1 MRQLKRM
8 WVVFLC
14 FSSLTVGGGTNLS
27 AQSPE
32 AQLQTA
38 LDSLH
43 EWLGTDENA
52 QAWRRFLKSDDLTAQ
67 VAKGRAAERK
77 VVREILARYAGDTSG
92 LDKSRFV
99 AVRQA
104 LETWAQDLAQLGPA
118 DLPQVAREALQD
130 FTPSRAEDVQS
141 ARTELVAALERLDSF
156 LAEGSEYNANRWKEY
171 LHWADMETQLKAET
185 NADSKALSAVA
196 ERYCTQEHGLELTK
210 FVEVR
215 AALHRYANALAL
227 ASSPDAKDTYQK
239 HLTDLTERLQAY
251 AQQPKTDDSIAIGK
265 ALGWLE
271 KYGQAKDLIES
282 VRKHYWKPNLYVQ
295 LSEDMLKTG
304 VETDVDEH
312 MPVEEVILGTSITGQ
327 ANLRAQL
334 SLDLVPSEHG
344 AAFDILLLG
353 TTASTNVGY
362 NGPVT
367 IYSQGLTTMD
377 GRKRVFVDA
386 HGFTAEPARAACQ
399 TTSTINDIAARF
411 NIVRNIAWNKAT
423 ASQPEAEA
431 IASERAARR
440 LEARMDEEAAELL
453 QQANDLFSEKFRKP
467 LVRRDAFP
475 KTLRINTTDEALL
488 ITALETCSDQLGAPN
503 DPPALNDKYDL
514 AVRVH
519 ESLVANSTQAVWG
532 GVTLTDER
540 LQEIAFNLTGSIPD
554 ELAVS
559 EENDPWSITFAS
571 ERPIEVRFDD
581 QGLSV
586 WIRGT
591 RFTRGDQEIKR
602 SLEIAAKYRVEKGA
616 HGVKLTRLGDVEVNF
631 AKSNTRQS
639 VQQVA
644 MRTFMKK
651 KFEQLFKA
659 EVVSEGLALG
669 GRWQKVGKF
678 RLQQL
683 QCDDGW
689 LVMAWKQ
696 PSKTE
701 RLAEMP
707 PETTVR

>member
-1 MRQLKRM
+1 
-8 WVVFLC
+8 
-14 FSSLTVGGGTNLS
+14 
-27 AQSPE
+27 
-32 AQLQTA
+32 
-38 LDSLH
+38 
-43 EWLGTDENA
+43 
-52 QAWRRFLKSDDLTAQ
+52 
-67 VAKGRAAERK
+67 
-77 VVREILARYAGDTSG
+77 
-92 LDKSRFV
+92 
-99 AVRQA
+99 
-104 LETWAQDLAQLGPA
+104 
-118 DLPQVAREALQD
+118 
-130 FTPSRAEDVQS
+130 
-141 ARTELVAALERLDSF
+141 
-156 LAEGSEYNANRWKEY
+156 
-171 LHWADMETQLKAET
+171 
-185 NADSKALSAVA
+185 
-196 ERYCTQEHGLELTK
+196 
-210 FVEVR
+210 
-215 AALHRYANALAL
+215 
-227 ASSPDAKDTYQK
+227 
-239 HLTDLTERLQAY
+239 
-251 AQQPKTDDSIAIGK
+251 
-265 ALGWLE
+265 
-271 KYGQAKDLIES
+271 
-282 VRKHYWKPNLYVQ
+282 
-295 LSEDMLKTG
+295 
-304 VETDVDEH
+304 
-312 MPVEEVILGTSITGQ
+312 
-327 ANLRAQL
+327 
-334 SLDLVPSEHG
+334 
-344 AAFDILLLG
+344 
-353 TTASTNVGY
+353 
-362 NGPVT
+362 
-367 IYSQGLTTMD
+367 
-377 GRKRVFVDA
+377 
-386 HGFTAEPARAACQ
+386 
-399 TTSTINDIAARF
+399 
-411 NIVRNIAWNKAT
+411 
-423 ASQPEAEA
+423 
-431 IASERAARR
+431 
-440 LEARMDEEAAELL
+440 MDEEAAELL